1 MKPVIKSILDN
12 DLYKFTMQQAVLELY
27 PAACVAYEFIN
38 RRPSDRFNEALFDAL
53 TQSIQEMSRLH
64 LRRDERQFLK
74 QQCPYLK
81 PAYLE
86 YLEKYRYDPHEVDAG
101 LDDQGSLSIAIRG
114 SWQRAILWE
123 VPLLALVSELYGKHV
138 DTHWTS
144 DGQAEKIA
152 AKSSVLRRAGCVFAD
167 FGTRRRRS
175 YATQELVVGALRGNP
190 GFVGT
195 SNVHLAHLY
204 QLKPIGTM
212 AHEWIMAHSVLGGL
226 RHANRFALQAWY
238 RVYHGQLGIALT
250 DTYTTRAFLDDFD
263 ASCAGL
269 YDGVRQDSGCPF
281 EFADLLIEHYRKL
294 GIDPTTKTIVF
305 SDGLSPELAARLNAH
320 CQGRIGCSFGI
331 GTNLTNDFEGSAA
344 LNIVIKLTSVDGI
357 AVAKLTDD
365 PAKASGQ
372 PDALR
377 AARGTILGEPLDRQ

>member
-1 MKPVIKSILDN
+1 VIQSILDN

-38 RRPSDRFNEALFDAL
+38 RRPSDRFNRAFFDAL
-53 TQSIQEMSRLH
+53 AQSVREMSGLRLQPDQ
-64 LRRDERQFLK
+64 RRFLER
-74 QQCPYLK
+74 QCPYLK
-81 PAYLE
+81 PAYLD
-86 YLEKYRYDPHEVDAG
+86 YLEDYRYDPSEVDAR
-101 LDDQGSLSIAIRG
+101 LDDQGGLSIAIRG

-123 VPLLALVSELYGKHV
+123 VPLLALVSELYGRHV
-138 DTHWTS
+138 DAHWNG

-152 AKSSVLRRAGCVFAD
+152 AKSSILQRAGCVFAD

-175 YATQELVVGALRGNP
+175 YATQELVVGGLCGDP

-195 SNVHLAHLY
+195 SNVHLAQVY

-226 RHANRFALQAWY
+226 RHANRFALEAWY

-250 DTYTTRAFLDDFD
+250 DTYTSRAFFDDFD
-263 ASCAGL
+263 AHYAGL

-281 EFADLLIEHYRKL
+281 EFADLAVAHYRKL

-305 SDGLSPELAARLNAH
+305 SDGLTPELAARLSAH
-320 CQGRIGCSFGI
+320 CQGRIRCSFGI

-357 AVAKLTDD
+357 PVVKLTDD

-372 PDALR
+372 PNALR
-377 AARGTILGEPLDRQ
+377 AARWTILGTPLDRQE